1 MGEAGFVYAKR
12 SGGSQGGCRFV
23 IPYSDAYFPRVK

>member
-12 SGGSQGGCRFV
+12 SGGSQGGCRCF
-23 IPYSDAYFPRVK
+23 IAYSKAYFPRVK